1 MSTTLISCLNQAEEC
16 AIAGRLSEAASLL
29 RKISIEKIP
38 RDEAAR
44 AAQLFRRV
52 GMFESA
58 LLLLLPIVRPKEKMS
73 APATAIETVE
83 CAVNLQRAGAIEE
96 AFALLDSVPPELCPE
111 SLLYKTILR
120 FNEWDF
126 RGGVHNLLRLIN
138 ITPRDSY
145 LNRLAQFHLASA
157 FILEGKFQEAET
169 ILSELREITSQKGE
183 GLMFF
188 NTLELST
195 QAAVLTKNFSKAE
208 QCLAEG
214 EAFSQKAPSVD
225 RFWILKWRSILEAY
239 FKKDVS
245 LLEPAKKA
253 AAIKKQWEVVRELDF
268 ASCKIERNDNLVT
281 KLFFGSNYPGYR
293 RVLTK
298 EFGEPSA
305 VVAYLQKGGSYSL
318 DHSAPVFNHAQIAPA
333 LGKMAYNLLVLLLS
347 DSYRGM
353 RAGQLHNRLFLG
365 EAYLPVQSLEKVQK
379 LVLETRTVF
388 DKQLAG
394 LQIAFNDG
402 SYRLDFSRFE
412 GSLEVPKVLPHLAI
426 TDKRESVSKK
436 AK

>member
-1 MSTTLISCLNQAEEC
+1 MSTTLISCLNEAEEC
-16 AIAGRLSEAASLL
+16 AIVGRLSEAASLL

-38 RDEAAR
+38 RAEAAR

-58 LLLLLPIVRPKEKMS
+58 LLLLLPIVRPKEKIPS
-73 APATAIETVE
+73 PATAIETVE

-96 AFALLDSVPPELCPE
+96 AFALLDSVPPEQCPE

-157 FILEGKFQEAET
+157 FILEGKYNEAET
-169 ILSELREITSQKGE
+169 MLGDLREVASQKGE

-208 QCLAEG
+208 QFLAEG
-214 EAFSQKAPSVD
+214 EAFSDKAPSVD
-225 RFWILKWRSILEAY
+225 SFWILKWRSILLAY
-239 FKKDVS
+239 FKNNIA
-245 LLEPAKKA
+245 LLEPARKA
-253 AAIKKQWEVVRELDF
+253 AAFKKQWEVVRELDF
-268 ASCKIERNDNLVT
+268 ASCKIQHNEDLVT

-293 RVLTK
+293 RVLAK
-298 EFGEPSA
+298 EFDVPTAE
-305 VVAYLQKGGSYSL
+305 VAYLQKGGSYTLKQSSPAFS
-318 DHSAPVFNHAQIAPA
+318 HTQIAPA
-333 LGKMAYNLLVLLLS
+333 LGKMAHNLLMLLLS

-353 RAGQLHNRLFLG
+353 RVGQLHNRLFSG

-379 LVLETRTVF
+379 VVLETRTIF
-388 DKQLAG
+388 EKQLAG
-394 LQIAFNDG
+394 LQISFNDG
-402 SYRLDFSRFE
+402 SYRLDCSRFE
-412 GSLEVPKVLPHLAI
+412 GSLEVPKIIPHLAV
-426 TDKRESVSKK
+426 TDKRDYASKK
-436 AK
+436 VK